1 MSLFGIAEMAA
12 LGSKILERVVPGGA
26 EAEKAKL
33 ALAELVQSGEL
44 QQLATSAQIRLA
56 DAKSGDVLAARAR
69 PWFLYIMYI
78 MMVASIPMGICE
90 AINPSIA
97 KAIELGMT
105 NWFKAIPI
113 ELWLFFGAA
122 YTGDSFLYIKKVL
135 LDFSDKK
142 PITK

>member
-1 MSLFGIAEMAA
+1 MSLFGIAEIAA
-12 LGSKILERVVPGGA
+12 FGSKMLERVVPSAA

-69 PWFLYIMYI
+69 PWFLYVMYI
-78 MMVASIPMGICE
+78 IMLASLPMGICE

-113 ELWLFFGAA
+113 ELWLFFGVA

-135 LDFSDKK
+135 LDFQDKK
-142 PITK
+142 PTTK